1 MNTESVRTRQRE
13 VLDVVY
19 RLGEASVA
27 DVRREF
33 TEDLGYSAVRS
44 ALHALE
50 QKNLVKHREKDLKY
64 VYAPV
69 VPRSRAA
76 RAAMKHLLTTYF
88 DGDPAHAL
96 KALLDV
102 VRHRRSVDY
111 TAMKRM
117 LEVTRKRAQSRQET
131 PRS

>member
-1 MNTESVRTRQRE
+1 MNVDTVRTRQRE

-27 DVRREF
+27 DVRREL

-50 QKNLVKHREKDLKY
+50 RKDLVKHREKDLRY

-69 VPRSRAA
+69 VPNSRAS
-76 RAAMKHLLTTYF
+76 RVAMKRLLEIYF
-88 DGDPAHAL
+88 ENDPARAL

-102 VRHRRSVDY
+102 VRHRRTVDY
-111 TAMKRM
+111 RAMKRM
-117 LEVTRKRAQSRQET
+117 LEAARKRSR
-131 PRS
+131 

>member
-1 MNTESVRTRQRE
+1 MNVDIVRTRQRE

-27 DVRREF
+27 DVRREL
-33 TEDLGYSAVRS
+33 TKDLGYSAVRS

-50 QKNLVKHREKDLKY
+50 QKDLVKHREKDLRY

-76 RAAMKHLLTTYF
+76 HTAMKQVLTTYF
-88 DGDPAHAL
+88 DEDPSRAL
-96 KALLDV
+96 KTLLDV
-102 VRHRRSVDY
+102 VRHRRTVDY
-111 TAMKRM
+111 TAMKKL
-117 LEVTRKRAQSRQET
+117 LETARKRAHSR
-131 PRS
+131 

>member
-1 MNTESVRTRQRE
+1 MNVDIVRTRQRE

-27 DVRREF
+27 DVRRELA
-33 TEDLGYSAVRS
+33 EDLGYSAVRS

-50 QKNLVKHREKDLKY
+50 QKDLVKHREKDLRY
-64 VYAPV
+64 FYAPV

-76 RAAMKHLLTTYF
+76 HTATRHLLTTYF
-88 DGDPAHAL
+88 DEDPVRAL

-102 VRHRRSVDY
+102 VRHRRTVDY

-117 LEVTRKRAQSRQET
+117 LETARKRAQSR
-131 PRS
+131 